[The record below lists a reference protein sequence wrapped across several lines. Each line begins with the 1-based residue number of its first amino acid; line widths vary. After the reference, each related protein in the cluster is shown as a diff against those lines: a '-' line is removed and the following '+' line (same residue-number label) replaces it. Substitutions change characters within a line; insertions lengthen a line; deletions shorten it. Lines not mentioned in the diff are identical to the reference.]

1 MRPNLSAFG
10 SEDTQGVCCDSI
22 GRGRVGVLDD
32 GFEVGKDLSVVQDRS
47 VLVVQDVE
55 PVYCQLQSRP
65 W

>member
-1 MRPNLSAFG
+1 MRPNFSAFG
-10 SEDTQGVCCDSI
+10 SEDTQGICCDSI

-55 PVYCQLQSRP
+55 PV
-65 W
+65 